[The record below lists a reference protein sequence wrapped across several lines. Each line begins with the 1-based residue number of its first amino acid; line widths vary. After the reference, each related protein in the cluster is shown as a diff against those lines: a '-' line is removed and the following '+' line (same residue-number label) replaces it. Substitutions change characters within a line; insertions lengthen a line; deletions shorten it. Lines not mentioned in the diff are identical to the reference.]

1 MANNINSRL
10 NIITDYLSFGI
21 KTIDLHNEKFYKLL
35 EELRIYSISK
45 DKKSVIKE
53 ILNEFEAYSKYHFHI
68 EEKLM
73 KDSNYPDFET
83 HVQQHQFF
91 IKKIHDFK
99 QSFEYRNTIVDE
111 QILNFMRKWFVV
123 HISDIDK
130 EFATYYHLF
139 QQKNSQSKSNLDEK
153 QNT

>member
-1 MANNINSRL
+1 MANNINSKL

-21 KTIDLHNEKFYKLL
+21 KTLDLHNEKFYKLL
-35 EELRIYSISK
+35 EELRIYSTSK

-53 ILNEFEAYSKYHFHI
+53 ILNEFEAYSKYHFHV

-73 KDSNYPDFET
+73 KDNNYPDYDT
-83 HVQQHQFF
+83 HIQQHQFF
-91 IKKIHDFK
+91 IKKIQEFK

-130 EFATYYHLF
+130 DFALYYHLI
-139 QQKNSQSKSNLDEK
+139 QQKNRQSKSNLNEK
-153 QNT
+153 QRT